1 MTDTVLSVRGLRLG
15 HAGQPQPLVDGLDLQ
30 LRRGEIVALLGASGC
45 GKSSLL
51 RVLAGLERPWAG
63 EIRFQGEPLQRP
75 HPRAGLLF
83 QRPGLLPWLN
93 CAGNVGFGLGFRHQP
108 RLARSERQ
116 ARVTRA
122 LADVGLA
129 DAARRFPVQLSGGM
143 AQRAAL
149 ARALAREPLLL
160 LADEPFSALDA
171 ITREEMQALLRRL
184 VHASDT
190 ATLLVTHDVDEALAL
205 ADRLLLLGRAAPGE
219 PARLLQSWG
228 PGQPALREPVLQA
241 LRASSGRAAPLDTP
255 PDELADPACRPA
267 YPS

>member
-1 MTDTVLSVRGLRLG
+1 MTAPVLAVQGLQLG
-15 HAGQPQPLVDGLDLQ
+15 HAGQPQPLVDSLDLQ
-30 LRRGEIVALLGASGC
+30 LQAGEIVALLGASGC

-63 EIRFQGEPLQRP
+63 EIRFQGEPLTKP

-83 QRPGLLPWLN
+83 QRPGLLPWLS

-108 RLARSERQ
+108 RLARAERQ
-116 ARVTRA
+116 ARVAHA

-129 DAARRFPVQLSGGM
+129 DAARRFPAQLSGGM

-184 VHASDT
+184 VHASNT

-219 PARLLQSWG
+219 PARLLQAWG
-228 PGQPALREPVLQA
+228 PDRPAAREPVLQA
-241 LRASSGRAAPLDTP
+241 LRASSGRDVASDPLPEPAPW
-255 PDELADPACRPA
+255 AA
-267 YPS
+267 YP